1 MIQNRMYRLVVWL
14 LLLTAIFSGCA
25 ASNLDM
31 AKQQYELAMQAEY
44 PLPYYKAALEE
55 LDTVL
60 ARDPSNY
67 QAYAMRGL
75 IYRYLED
82 YDQATK
88 NLEIAKQG
96 SFGAREQW
104 VPTVVNLTY
113 GEIFHAR
120 ASDAIRANEWA
131 QAKSY
136 QDTAIE
142 FFNNV
147 ITTSFQNID
156 IASTG
161 DELGATMRNL
171 YVSAQA
177 RWAAA
182 KFQMAVIAGKLESK
196 QRQEETLREVST
208 RLTPV
213 LESFPDATPLRY
225 YLAEGYRKQALT
237 VRQTDPAESER
248 LQELA
253 MSQLRACAEL
263 GLPRDLRSPAAQLF
277 NVLSKGAEPE
287 TEQKILGAAETP
299 TETTE

>member
-1 MIQNRMYRLVVWL
+1 MQKGLSKLFVML
-14 LLLTAIFSGCA
+14 LAIMVIVSGCV

-55 LDTVL
+55 LDAVL
-60 ARDPSNY
+60 ARDPANY
-67 QAYAMRGL
+67 QAYAMKGL

-82 YDQATK
+82 YGQATK

-120 ASDAIRANEWA
+120 AGEAIRAGEWE

-136 QDTAIE
+136 QDTAVE
-142 FFNNV
+142 FFDNV
-147 ITTSFQNID
+147 ITTSFQSLD
-156 IASTG
+156 VASTG

-182 KFQMAVIAGKLESK
+182 KFQMATIAGKLESK
-196 QRQEETLREVST
+196 QRQEEILREVST

-225 YLAEGYRKQALT
+225 YLAEGFRKQALT
-237 VRQTDPAESER
+237 IRQTDPTESER

-263 GLPRDLRSPAAQLF
+263 GLPRDLRNPAAQLF
-277 NVLSKGAEPE
+277 NVLSKGEEPE
-287 TEQKILGAAETP
+287 TEQKILGAAEETP
-299 TETTE
+299 SEMLE